1 MPPFSPASDGKHSP
15 KMGGGSV
22 FRPRLMGSEQRWRW
36 AGIVSVIGII
46 GVLVSDIVGN
56 VVGGYITDRL
66 KNWRMPP
73 STTAGA
79 LVASVQGPAAPAPEA
94 EEEPRPQVATPPDSE
109 AGPDSETV
117 AAHVPMPLPES
128 DPEAMPD
135 REPQPA
141 PPPQRPVLRGAVE
154 KVIDTATLTIGG
166 ETVLLAG
173 VEGLG
178 SPYRDQLAKFIE
190 EQGSEVR
197 CLPNGVRHTC
207 YVSDVDLALA
217 ALTNGAARLGSD
229 APDKYREAVDE
240 ARRNGR
246 GIFR

>member
-1 MPPFSPASDGKHSP
+1 
-15 KMGGGSV
+15 
-22 FRPRLMGSEQRWRW
+22 MGSEQRWRW
-36 AGIVSVIGII
+36 AGIVSVIGIV
-46 GVLVSDIVGN
+46 GVLISDIVGN

-66 KNWRMPP
+66 KNWRIPEP
-73 STTAGA
+73 ATAGT
-79 LVASVQGPAAPAPEA
+79 LVASVQGSAAPAPKT
-94 EEEPRPQVATPPDSE
+94 EEQ
-109 AGPDSETV
+109 AGPQLSTPASDEHEPASETM
-117 AAHVPMPLPES
+117 AAHEPMPLPEA

-135 REPQPA
+135 REPPSA
-141 PPPQRPVLRGAVE
+141 PPPERPVVSGSVE
-154 KVIDTATLTIGG
+154 RVIDTATLKIGG

-207 YVSDVDLALA
+207 YVSEVDLALA
-217 ALTNGAARLGSD
+217 ALTNGAARLASD